1 LSGSDLPGRSRT
13 PPELATRRR
22 PVSFFVLERLRD
34 WGPALIW
41 AAIMFWASTDAYS
54 SQHTGRILA
63 PVLRWIYSG
72 ITQEQLD
79 LVNAVLR
86 KVAHLA
92 EYFVL
97 YLLVYRG
104 LSGGRARWRVAWAL
118 GALIIAMGYS
128 VLDEI
133 HQSFVASRTASPW
146 DAMLDTTGALAALLL
161 TLILSRL
168 SGLRSSNSRRHV
180 DALRHDDVAAAK
192 RMPAPRERP

>member
-1 LSGSDLPGRSRT
+1 LSDPDLPGSQRT

-22 PVSFFVLERLRD
+22 SVSFGVFGRLHD
-34 WGPALIW
+34 WWPAVIW

-54 SQHTGRILA
+54 SQNTGRILA
-63 PVLRWIYSG
+63 PVLRWVYSG

-86 KVAHLA
+86 KGAHLA

-104 LSGGRARWRVAWAL
+104 LSGARARWRLSWAL
-118 GALIIAMGYS
+118 GALFISMAYS

-133 HQSFVASRTASPW
+133 HQSFVASRIASLW
-146 DAMLDTTGALAALLL
+146 DALLDTTGALAALLL
-161 TLILSRL
+161 IMILFRFSEL
-168 SGLRSSNSRRHV
+168 HSSH
-180 DALRHDDVAAAK
+180 
-192 RMPAPRERP
+192 